1 MSEAGKRYVIGA
13 AEMAAPELASGLYL
27 VATPI
32 GNLRDVTLRA
42 LDVLA
47 AADVIYC
54 EDTRVT
60 AKLLERYGIRNHLRP
75 CHDHSEGELAPRIAD
90 DVAAGQA
97 IAFASDAGT
106 PLLSDP
112 GYRLVAAC
120 VARGQPV
127 FALPG
132 ASALLPALQLS
143 GLASDAFR
151 FVGFLPQKRAER
163 RTRLQGL
170 STARETIIAY
180 ESPHRIVE
188 ALEDVAAVFGE
199 RPVAVARE
207 LTKLHEEVLRGKARE
222 VGAELATRDAVK
234 GECVIVIAG
243 LSDEASALDE
253 AAVARILADAAAAL
267 PPSKAAAQ
275 AAKLTGLSREE
286 AFRRILALKDG
297 A

>member
-1 MSEAGKRYVIGA
+1 MSGDSRHYFIGA
-13 AEMAAPELASGLYL
+13 AEVAAPSLEAGLYL

-32 GNLRDVTLRA
+32 GNLRDITLRA

-60 AKLLERYGIRNHLRP
+60 VKLLERYGIRNRLKP

-90 DVAAGQA
+90 EVAAGQV

-120 VARGQPV
+120 LAAGQPV
-127 FALPG
+127 FAIPG

-143 GLASDAFR
+143 GLPSDRFR
-151 FVGFLPQKRAER
+151 FIGFLPQKAGER
-163 RTRLQGL
+163 QERLKGL
-170 STARETIIAY
+170 ASADETLVAY

-188 ALEDVAAVFGE
+188 TLADISAAMGE

-207 LTKLHEEVLRGKARE
+207 LTKLHEEVLRGTARE
-222 VGAELATRDAVK
+222 VQAVLAAREAVK

-243 LSDEASALDE
+243 AAADAGAPDE
-253 AAVARILADAAAAL
+253 AAIARILADAAASL
-267 PPSKAAAQ
+267 PPSKAAAA

-286 AFRRILALKDG
+286 AFRRILALKAG
-297 A
+297 S